1 MQNPINRFITFLSI
15 TVLFTFIGIFV
26 ATQQVAYHCE
36 YDSALGQGFQITNNI
51 VLYKPWMFIIW
62 YIHASDIIPTI
73 IHNAENSIY
82 ICILLGMSISLFI
95 IRRKSP
101 NTSHGSATWGGKR
114 DIKKAHLKAKEGVI
128 LGINPFT
135 YTKNLIYKQT
145 YLLQYDINEKSH
157 TLLVAP
163 TRTGKGVGV
172 IIPTLL
178 TWKESVFVLDIKD
191 GENWD
196 YTASFRRKGLK
207 QKVLNFNP
215 LDTKGIT
222 ARWNPIA
229 EVQYR
234 TDREYADVM
243 TIANMI
249 ADPTGKM
256 ANDPKSKHWVLTASA
271 LIEAVIMHLLYV
283 HDKEHKPVPNMGD
296 VTRFISSSSRSFD
309 EAITEMM
316 YYQHITPEEAFS
328 DDNIFQKIYGD
339 YVEIN
344 AFNDSFLETEETDS
358 LKLRKIRSD
367 ILNISED
374 DLDKNSYYNDYSKFL
389 NFSEIKAYFKDD
401 YQNLD
406 FEMKPY
412 CFLLTHP
419 RVASGA
425 YKMASRAEEEQ
436 SSVLSTAATGFQLY
450 QDPVISKNTAVSDF
464 KLDDVMNYEKAVSLY
479 LVASSAD
486 RAILQ
491 PIFRLMLDFFLRR
504 NMKNLT
510 ERKKH
515 KCLLLLDEFP
525 QIGKIDQFEMAIATM
540 AGYQLRSLIIIQNL
554 SQLYSIYGKDTSIIS
569 NCAVRVF
576 YTPNDD
582 NTPKVISNMLGKETI
597 TVTSKSETNNL
608 LKKNKSWQSAARDL
622 MTVDEVLNLPESQEI
637 VFING
642 KRPILAKKL
651 LYYKIPFFLNRVS
664 IWQKEDNN
672 VLNPKYPPLLKSD
685 YCTIVDSYTK
695 LLPKAVEKGK
705 LNSLSNNITLKKN
718 TKKINSKLS
727 VISLYILTIKNKIK
741 TLLAKKKQQPEKI
754 SQPNFVVKDSINELQ
769 KPKTKTSITSTS
781 AEEVPV
787 TAIEDI
793 QQIEELEPIQNE
805 SEDNMNMLETKT
817 DEQIPGMGDLI
828 TKQNTT
834 KTTEN
839 EATFTDTFEDD
850 DINQAKDNYTETVN
864 NNNDETKNTEIEH
877 AKSDEESE
885 TKEINSKAEDN
896 KTNQVNVV
904 TEQIPTETSTNESKP
919 VAKSEKTIIQRKL
932 IKRKSPSEVDMKM
945 LSYLHNLGIANIEE
959 LNFYLDN
966 CTLSIDEI
974 QEKIARYQQELDELA
989 AIYDELEAS

>member
-1 MQNPINRFITFLSI
+1 
-15 TVLFTFIGIFV
+15 
-26 ATQQVAYHCE
+26 
-36 YDSALGQGFQITNNI
+36 
-51 VLYKPWMFIIW
+51 
-62 YIHASDIIPTI
+62 
-73 IHNAENSIY
+73 
-82 ICILLGMSISLFI
+82 
-95 IRRKSP
+95 
-101 NTSHGSATWGGKR
+101 
-114 DIKKAHLKAKEGVI
+114 
-128 LGINPFT
+128 
-135 YTKNLIYKQT
+135 
-145 YLLQYDINEKSH
+145 
-157 TLLVAP
+157 
-163 TRTGKGVGV
+163 
-172 IIPTLL
+172 
-178 TWKESVFVLDIKD
+178 
-191 GENWD
+191 
-196 YTASFRRKGLK
+196 
-207 QKVLNFNP
+207 
-215 LDTKGIT
+215 
-222 ARWNPIA
+222 
-229 EVQYR
+229 
-234 TDREYADVM
+234 M

-256 ANDPKSKHWVLTASA
+256 ANDPKSKHWILTASA

-754 SQPNFVVKDSINELQ
+754 AQPNFVVKDSINELQ
-769 KPKTKTSITSTS
+769 KPKTKTSITST
-781 AEEVPV
+781 EEIPV

-850 DINQAKDNYTETVN
+850 DINQVEDNLEETVN
-864 NNNDETKNTEIEH
+864 NNKDEAKNIE
-877 AKSDEESE
+877 
-885 TKEINSKAEDN
+885 KAEDN
-896 KTNQVNVV
+896 KTNQVNVA

-919 VAKSEKTIIQRKL
+919 VAKSEKTIIRRKL
-932 IKRKSPSEVDMKM
+932 IQRKSSSEVDIKM
-945 LSYLHNLGIANIEE
+945 LSYLHDLGITNVEE

-966 CTLSIDEI
+966 CTLSIDET

>member
-1 MQNPINRFITFLSI
+1 
-15 TVLFTFIGIFV
+15 
-26 ATQQVAYHCE
+26 
-36 YDSALGQGFQITNNI
+36 
-51 VLYKPWMFIIW
+51 
-62 YIHASDIIPTI
+62 
-73 IHNAENSIY
+73 
-82 ICILLGMSISLFI
+82 
-95 IRRKSP
+95 
-101 NTSHGSATWGGKR
+101 
-114 DIKKAHLKAKEGVI
+114 
-128 LGINPFT
+128 
-135 YTKNLIYKQT
+135 
-145 YLLQYDINEKSH
+145 
-157 TLLVAP
+157 
-163 TRTGKGVGV
+163 
-172 IIPTLL
+172 
-178 TWKESVFVLDIKD
+178 
-191 GENWD
+191 
-196 YTASFRRKGLK
+196 
-207 QKVLNFNP
+207 
-215 LDTKGIT
+215 
-222 ARWNPIA
+222 
-229 EVQYR
+229 
-234 TDREYADVM
+234 M

-741 TLLAKKKQQPEKI
+741 ILLAKKKQQPEKI

-769 KPKTKTSITSTS
+769 KPKTKTSITS
-781 AEEVPV
+781 AEEIPV

-817 DEQIPGMGDLI
+817 DEQIPGMDDLI

-850 DINQAKDNYTETVN
+850 DINQVEDNLEETVN
-864 NNNDETKNTEIEH
+864 NNKDEAKNIE
-877 AKSDEESE
+877 
-885 TKEINSKAEDN
+885 KAEDN
-896 KTNQVNVV
+896 KTNQVNVA

-919 VAKSEKTIIQRKL
+919 VAKSEKTIIRRKL
-932 IKRKSPSEVDMKM
+932 IQRKSSSEVDIKM
-945 LSYLHNLGIANIEE
+945 LSYLHDLGITNVEE

-966 CTLSIDEI
+966 CTLSIDET

>member
-1 MQNPINRFITFLSI
+1 
-15 TVLFTFIGIFV
+15 
-26 ATQQVAYHCE
+26 
-36 YDSALGQGFQITNNI
+36 
-51 VLYKPWMFIIW
+51 
-62 YIHASDIIPTI
+62 
-73 IHNAENSIY
+73 
-82 ICILLGMSISLFI
+82 
-95 IRRKSP
+95 
-101 NTSHGSATWGGKR
+101 
-114 DIKKAHLKAKEGVI
+114 
-128 LGINPFT
+128 
-135 YTKNLIYKQT
+135 
-145 YLLQYDINEKSH
+145 
-157 TLLVAP
+157 
-163 TRTGKGVGV
+163 
-172 IIPTLL
+172 
-178 TWKESVFVLDIKD
+178 
-191 GENWD
+191 
-196 YTASFRRKGLK
+196 
-207 QKVLNFNP
+207 
-215 LDTKGIT
+215 
-222 ARWNPIA
+222 
-229 EVQYR
+229 
-234 TDREYADVM
+234 
-243 TIANMI
+243 
-249 ADPTGKM
+249 
-256 ANDPKSKHWVLTASA
+256 
-271 LIEAVIMHLLYV
+271 
-283 HDKEHKPVPNMGD
+283 
-296 VTRFISSSSRSFD
+296 
-309 EAITEMM
+309 
-316 YYQHITPEEAFS
+316 
-328 DDNIFQKIYGD
+328 
-339 YVEIN
+339 
-344 AFNDSFLETEETDS
+344 
-358 LKLRKIRSD
+358 
-367 ILNISED
+367 
-374 DLDKNSYYNDYSKFL
+374 
-389 NFSEIKAYFKDD
+389 
-401 YQNLD
+401 
-406 FEMKPY
+406 
-412 CFLLTHP
+412 
-419 RVASGA
+419 
-425 YKMASRAEEEQ
+425 
-436 SSVLSTAATGFQLY
+436 
-450 QDPVISKNTAVSDF
+450 
-464 KLDDVMNYEKAVSLY
+464 
-479 LVASSAD
+479 
-486 RAILQ
+486 
-491 PIFRLMLDFFLRR
+491 
-504 NMKNLT
+504 
-510 ERKKH
+510 
-515 KCLLLLDEFP
+515 
-525 QIGKIDQFEMAIATM
+525 MAIATM

-608 LKKNKSWQSAARDL
+608 LKKNTSWQSAARDL

-769 KPKTKTSITSTS
+769 KPKTKTSITTSITS

-828 TKQNTT
+828 TKQNTS

-839 EATFTDTFEDD
+839 EAKFMDTFEDD
-850 DINQAKDNYTETVN
+850 DINQVEDNLEETVN
-864 NNNDETKNTEIEH
+864 NNKDEAKNIE
-877 AKSDEESE
+877 
-885 TKEINSKAEDN
+885 KAEDN

-904 TEQIPTETSTNESKP
+904 TEQTSTETSTNEPKPTTKSK
-919 VAKSEKTIIQRKL
+919 KTIIQRKL

-974 QEKIARYQQELDELA
+974 QEKIARYQQELDEFA

>member
-1 MQNPINRFITFLSI
+1 
-15 TVLFTFIGIFV
+15 
-26 ATQQVAYHCE
+26 
-36 YDSALGQGFQITNNI
+36 
-51 VLYKPWMFIIW
+51 
-62 YIHASDIIPTI
+62 
-73 IHNAENSIY
+73 
-82 ICILLGMSISLFI
+82 
-95 IRRKSP
+95 
-101 NTSHGSATWGGKR
+101 
-114 DIKKAHLKAKEGVI
+114 
-128 LGINPFT
+128 
-135 YTKNLIYKQT
+135 
-145 YLLQYDINEKSH
+145 
-157 TLLVAP
+157 
-163 TRTGKGVGV
+163 
-172 IIPTLL
+172 
-178 TWKESVFVLDIKD
+178 
-191 GENWD
+191 
-196 YTASFRRKGLK
+196 
-207 QKVLNFNP
+207 
-215 LDTKGIT
+215 
-222 ARWNPIA
+222 
-229 EVQYR
+229 
-234 TDREYADVM
+234 
-243 TIANMI
+243 
-249 ADPTGKM
+249 
-256 ANDPKSKHWVLTASA
+256 
-271 LIEAVIMHLLYV
+271 
-283 HDKEHKPVPNMGD
+283 
-296 VTRFISSSSRSFD
+296 
-309 EAITEMM
+309 
-316 YYQHITPEEAFS
+316 
-328 DDNIFQKIYGD
+328 
-339 YVEIN
+339 
-344 AFNDSFLETEETDS
+344 
-358 LKLRKIRSD
+358 
-367 ILNISED
+367 
-374 DLDKNSYYNDYSKFL
+374 
-389 NFSEIKAYFKDD
+389 
-401 YQNLD
+401 
-406 FEMKPY
+406 
-412 CFLLTHP
+412 
-419 RVASGA
+419 
-425 YKMASRAEEEQ
+425 
-436 SSVLSTAATGFQLY
+436 
-450 QDPVISKNTAVSDF
+450 
-464 KLDDVMNYEKAVSLY
+464 
-479 LVASSAD
+479 
-486 RAILQ
+486 
-491 PIFRLMLDFFLRR
+491 
-504 NMKNLT
+504 
-510 ERKKH
+510 
-515 KCLLLLDEFP
+515 
-525 QIGKIDQFEMAIATM
+525 MAIATM

-642 KRPILAKKL
+642 KRPIWAKKL

-741 TLLAKKKQQPEKI
+741 ILLAKKKQQPEKI

-769 KPKTKTSITSTS
+769 KPKTKTSITS
-781 AEEVPV
+781 AEEIPV

-850 DINQAKDNYTETVN
+850 DINQVEDNLEETVN
-864 NNNDETKNTEIEH
+864 NNKDEAKNIE
-877 AKSDEESE
+877 
-885 TKEINSKAEDN
+885 KAEDN
-896 KTNQVNVV
+896 KTNQVNVA

-919 VAKSEKTIIQRKL
+919 VAKSEKTIIRRKL
-932 IKRKSPSEVDMKM
+932 IQRKSSSEVDMKM

-974 QEKIARYQQELDELA
+974 QEKIARYQQELDEFA

>member
-1 MQNPINRFITFLSI
+1 
-15 TVLFTFIGIFV
+15 
-26 ATQQVAYHCE
+26 
-36 YDSALGQGFQITNNI
+36 
-51 VLYKPWMFIIW
+51 
-62 YIHASDIIPTI
+62 
-73 IHNAENSIY
+73 
-82 ICILLGMSISLFI
+82 
-95 IRRKSP
+95 
-101 NTSHGSATWGGKR
+101 
-114 DIKKAHLKAKEGVI
+114 
-128 LGINPFT
+128 
-135 YTKNLIYKQT
+135 
-145 YLLQYDINEKSH
+145 
-157 TLLVAP
+157 
-163 TRTGKGVGV
+163 
-172 IIPTLL
+172 
-178 TWKESVFVLDIKD
+178 
-191 GENWD
+191 
-196 YTASFRRKGLK
+196 
-207 QKVLNFNP
+207 
-215 LDTKGIT
+215 
-222 ARWNPIA
+222 
-229 EVQYR
+229 
-234 TDREYADVM
+234 
-243 TIANMI
+243 MI

-450 QDPVISKNTAVSDF
+450 QDPIISKNTAVSDF

-754 SQPNFVVKDSINELQ
+754 AQPNFVVKDSINELQ
-769 KPKTKTSITSTS
+769 KPKTKTSITST
-781 AEEVPV
+781 EEIPV

-850 DINQAKDNYTETVN
+850 DINQVEDNLEETVN
-864 NNNDETKNTEIEH
+864 NNKDEAKNIE
-877 AKSDEESE
+877 
-885 TKEINSKAEDN
+885 KAEDN
-896 KTNQVNVV
+896 KTNQVNVA

-919 VAKSEKTIIQRKL
+919 VAKSEKTIIRRKL
-932 IKRKSPSEVDMKM
+932 IQRKSSSEVDIKM
-945 LSYLHNLGIANIEE
+945 LSYLHDLGITNVEE

-966 CTLSIDEI
+966 CTLSIDET

>member
-1 MQNPINRFITFLSI
+1 
-15 TVLFTFIGIFV
+15 
-26 ATQQVAYHCE
+26 
-36 YDSALGQGFQITNNI
+36 
-51 VLYKPWMFIIW
+51 
-62 YIHASDIIPTI
+62 
-73 IHNAENSIY
+73 
-82 ICILLGMSISLFI
+82 
-95 IRRKSP
+95 
-101 NTSHGSATWGGKR
+101 
-114 DIKKAHLKAKEGVI
+114 
-128 LGINPFT
+128 
-135 YTKNLIYKQT
+135 
-145 YLLQYDINEKSH
+145 
-157 TLLVAP
+157 
-163 TRTGKGVGV
+163 
-172 IIPTLL
+172 
-178 TWKESVFVLDIKD
+178 
-191 GENWD
+191 
-196 YTASFRRKGLK
+196 
-207 QKVLNFNP
+207 
-215 LDTKGIT
+215 
-222 ARWNPIA
+222 
-229 EVQYR
+229 
-234 TDREYADVM
+234 M

-256 ANDPKSKHWVLTASA
+256 ANDPKSKHWILTASA

-754 SQPNFVVKDSINELQ
+754 AQPNFVVKDSINELQ
-769 KPKTKTSITSTS
+769 KPKTKTSITST
-781 AEEVPV
+781 EEIPV

-850 DINQAKDNYTETVN
+850 DINQVEDNLEETVN
-864 NNNDETKNTEIEH
+864 NNKDEAKNIE
-877 AKSDEESE
+877 
-885 TKEINSKAEDN
+885 KAEDN
-896 KTNQVNVV
+896 KTNQVNVA

-919 VAKSEKTIIQRKL
+919 VAKSEKTIIRRKL
-932 IKRKSPSEVDMKM
+932 IQRKSSSEVDIKM
-945 LSYLHNLGIANIEE
+945 LSYLHDLGITNVEE

>member
-15 TVLFTFIGIFV
+15 TALFTFIGIFV

-95 IRRKSP
+95 IRRKFT
-101 NTSHGSATWGGKR
+101 NTSHGSATWGGKK

-145 YLLQYDINEKSH
+145 YLLQYDIREKSH

-178 TWKESVFVLDIKD
+178 TWKESIFVLDIKD

-283 HDKEHKPVPNMGD
+283 HHKEHKPVPNMGD

-309 EAITEMM
+309 EAINEMM
-316 YYQHITPEEAFS
+316 YYPHITPEEAFS

-344 AFNDSFLETEETDS
+344 AFNDNFLETETIDITK
-358 LKLRKIRSD
+358 LKKIRSEL
-367 ILNISED
+367 LNIPEEA
-374 DLDKNSYYNDYSKFL
+374 LDENSYYNDYERFL
-389 NFSEIKAYFKDD
+389 NLNEIKAYFKND
-401 YQNLD
+401 YKNLD
-406 FEMKPY
+406 FTLKPY

-425 YKMASRAEEEQ
+425 YKMASRAQEEQ

-450 QDPVISKNTAVSDF
+450 QDPIISKNTAVSDF

-569 NCAVRVF
+569 NCAIRVF

-597 TVTSKSETNNL
+597 TVTSKSETSNL
-608 LKKNKSWQSAARDL
+608 FKKNKSWQQTARDL

-651 LYYKIPFFLNRVS
+651 LYYKIPFFLDRVS
-664 IWQKEDNN
+664 IWQKEDNS

-695 LLPKAVEKGK
+695 LLPQTEGK
-705 LNSLSNNITLKKN
+705 LHSLSNNINLKKN

-727 VISLYILTIKNKIK
+727 IISLYISTIKNKVK

-754 SQPNFVVKDSINELQ
+754 AQLNFVAKDSINELQ
-769 KPKTKTSITSTS
+769 KPKIKTSITS
-781 AEEVPV
+781 AEEIPI

-793 QQIEELEPIQNE
+793 KQIEELEPIQNE

-828 TKQNTT
+828 TKQNTS

-839 EATFTDTFEDD
+839 EEKFMDTFDDD
-850 DINQAKDNYTETVN
+850 DINQVED
-864 NNNDETKNTEIEH
+864 KNIAIEH
-877 AKSDEESE
+877 IKSDEE
-885 TKEINSKAEDN
+885 KENKGINSKAEDN
-896 KTNQVNVV
+896 KTNQVNVAD
-904 TEQIPTETSTNESKP
+904 EQTSSETSKNESKP
-919 VAKSEKTIIQRKL
+919 TIKSKKIIIRRKF
-932 IKRKSPSEVDMKM
+932 IQWKSSSEVDMKM

>member
-1 MQNPINRFITFLSI
+1 
-15 TVLFTFIGIFV
+15 
-26 ATQQVAYHCE
+26 
-36 YDSALGQGFQITNNI
+36 
-51 VLYKPWMFIIW
+51 
-62 YIHASDIIPTI
+62 
-73 IHNAENSIY
+73 
-82 ICILLGMSISLFI
+82 
-95 IRRKSP
+95 
-101 NTSHGSATWGGKR
+101 
-114 DIKKAHLKAKEGVI
+114 
-128 LGINPFT
+128 
-135 YTKNLIYKQT
+135 
-145 YLLQYDINEKSH
+145 
-157 TLLVAP
+157 
-163 TRTGKGVGV
+163 
-172 IIPTLL
+172 
-178 TWKESVFVLDIKD
+178 
-191 GENWD
+191 
-196 YTASFRRKGLK
+196 
-207 QKVLNFNP
+207 
-215 LDTKGIT
+215 
-222 ARWNPIA
+222 
-229 EVQYR
+229 
-234 TDREYADVM
+234 M

-256 ANDPKSKHWVLTASA
+256 ANDPKSKHWILTASA

-328 DDNIFQKIYGD
+328 DDNIFQKNYGD

-450 QDPVISKNTAVSDF
+450 QDPIISKNTAVSDF

-754 SQPNFVVKDSINELQ
+754 AQPNFVVKDSINELQ
-769 KPKTKTSITSTS
+769 KPKTKTSITST
-781 AEEVPV
+781 EEIPV

-850 DINQAKDNYTETVN
+850 DINQVEDNLEETVN
-864 NNNDETKNTEIEH
+864 NNKDEAKNIE
-877 AKSDEESE
+877 
-885 TKEINSKAEDN
+885 KAEDN
-896 KTNQVNVV
+896 KTNQVNVA

-919 VAKSEKTIIQRKL
+919 VAKSEKTIIRRKL
-932 IKRKSPSEVDMKM
+932 IQRKSSSEVDIKM
-945 LSYLHNLGIANIEE
+945 LSYLHDLGITNVEE

-966 CTLSIDEI
+966 CTLSIDET

-989 AIYDELEAS
+989 AIYDELESS

>member
-1 MQNPINRFITFLSI
+1 
-15 TVLFTFIGIFV
+15 
-26 ATQQVAYHCE
+26 
-36 YDSALGQGFQITNNI
+36 
-51 VLYKPWMFIIW
+51 
-62 YIHASDIIPTI
+62 
-73 IHNAENSIY
+73 
-82 ICILLGMSISLFI
+82 
-95 IRRKSP
+95 
-101 NTSHGSATWGGKR
+101 
-114 DIKKAHLKAKEGVI
+114 
-128 LGINPFT
+128 
-135 YTKNLIYKQT
+135 
-145 YLLQYDINEKSH
+145 
-157 TLLVAP
+157 
-163 TRTGKGVGV
+163 
-172 IIPTLL
+172 
-178 TWKESVFVLDIKD
+178 
-191 GENWD
+191 
-196 YTASFRRKGLK
+196 
-207 QKVLNFNP
+207 
-215 LDTKGIT
+215 
-222 ARWNPIA
+222 
-229 EVQYR
+229 
-234 TDREYADVM
+234 
-243 TIANMI
+243 
-249 ADPTGKM
+249 
-256 ANDPKSKHWVLTASA
+256 
-271 LIEAVIMHLLYV
+271 
-283 HDKEHKPVPNMGD
+283 
-296 VTRFISSSSRSFD
+296 
-309 EAITEMM
+309 
-316 YYQHITPEEAFS
+316 
-328 DDNIFQKIYGD
+328 
-339 YVEIN
+339 
-344 AFNDSFLETEETDS
+344 
-358 LKLRKIRSD
+358 
-367 ILNISED
+367 
-374 DLDKNSYYNDYSKFL
+374 
-389 NFSEIKAYFKDD
+389 
-401 YQNLD
+401 
-406 FEMKPY
+406 MKPY

-450 QDPVISKNTAVSDF
+450 QDPIISKNTAVSDF

-672 VLNPKYPPLLKSD
+672 VLNPKYPPPLKSD

-754 SQPNFVVKDSINELQ
+754 AQPNFVVKDSINELQ
-769 KPKTKTSITSTS
+769 KPKTKTSITST
-781 AEEVPV
+781 EEIPV

-850 DINQAKDNYTETVN
+850 DINQVEDNLEETVN
-864 NNNDETKNTEIEH
+864 NNKDEAKNIE
-877 AKSDEESE
+877 
-885 TKEINSKAEDN
+885 KAEDN
-896 KTNQVNVV
+896 KTNQVNVA

-919 VAKSEKTIIQRKL
+919 VAKSEKTIIRRKL
-932 IKRKSPSEVDMKM
+932 IQRKSSSEVDIKM
-945 LSYLHNLGIANIEE
+945 LSYLHDLGITNVEE

-966 CTLSIDEI
+966 CTLSIDET

-989 AIYDELEAS
+989 AIYDELDAS

>member
-1 MQNPINRFITFLSI
+1 
-15 TVLFTFIGIFV
+15 
-26 ATQQVAYHCE
+26 
-36 YDSALGQGFQITNNI
+36 
-51 VLYKPWMFIIW
+51 
-62 YIHASDIIPTI
+62 
-73 IHNAENSIY
+73 
-82 ICILLGMSISLFI
+82 
-95 IRRKSP
+95 
-101 NTSHGSATWGGKR
+101 
-114 DIKKAHLKAKEGVI
+114 
-128 LGINPFT
+128 
-135 YTKNLIYKQT
+135 
-145 YLLQYDINEKSH
+145 
-157 TLLVAP
+157 
-163 TRTGKGVGV
+163 
-172 IIPTLL
+172 
-178 TWKESVFVLDIKD
+178 
-191 GENWD
+191 
-196 YTASFRRKGLK
+196 
-207 QKVLNFNP
+207 
-215 LDTKGIT
+215 
-222 ARWNPIA
+222 
-229 EVQYR
+229 
-234 TDREYADVM
+234 
-243 TIANMI
+243 
-249 ADPTGKM
+249 
-256 ANDPKSKHWVLTASA
+256 
-271 LIEAVIMHLLYV
+271 
-283 HDKEHKPVPNMGD
+283 
-296 VTRFISSSSRSFD
+296 
-309 EAITEMM
+309 
-316 YYQHITPEEAFS
+316 
-328 DDNIFQKIYGD
+328 
-339 YVEIN
+339 
-344 AFNDSFLETEETDS
+344 
-358 LKLRKIRSD
+358 
-367 ILNISED
+367 
-374 DLDKNSYYNDYSKFL
+374 
-389 NFSEIKAYFKDD
+389 
-401 YQNLD
+401 
-406 FEMKPY
+406 MKPY

-450 QDPVISKNTAVSDF
+450 QDPIISKNTAVSDF

-754 SQPNFVVKDSINELQ
+754 AQPNFVVKDSINELQ
-769 KPKTKTSITSTS
+769 KPKTKTSITST
-781 AEEVPV
+781 EEIPV

-850 DINQAKDNYTETVN
+850 DINQVEDNLEETVN
-864 NNNDETKNTEIEH
+864 NNKDEAKNIE
-877 AKSDEESE
+877 
-885 TKEINSKAEDN
+885 KAEDN
-896 KTNQVNVV
+896 KTNQVNVA

-919 VAKSEKTIIQRKL
+919 VAKSEKTIIRRKL
-932 IKRKSPSEVDMKM
+932 IQRKSSSEVDIKM
-945 LSYLHNLGIANIEE
+945 LSYLHDLGITNVEE

-966 CTLSIDEI
+966 CTLSIDET

>member
-1 MQNPINRFITFLSI
+1 
-15 TVLFTFIGIFV
+15 
-26 ATQQVAYHCE
+26 
-36 YDSALGQGFQITNNI
+36 
-51 VLYKPWMFIIW
+51 
-62 YIHASDIIPTI
+62 
-73 IHNAENSIY
+73 
-82 ICILLGMSISLFI
+82 
-95 IRRKSP
+95 
-101 NTSHGSATWGGKR
+101 
-114 DIKKAHLKAKEGVI
+114 
-128 LGINPFT
+128 
-135 YTKNLIYKQT
+135 
-145 YLLQYDINEKSH
+145 
-157 TLLVAP
+157 
-163 TRTGKGVGV
+163 
-172 IIPTLL
+172 
-178 TWKESVFVLDIKD
+178 
-191 GENWD
+191 
-196 YTASFRRKGLK
+196 
-207 QKVLNFNP
+207 
-215 LDTKGIT
+215 
-222 ARWNPIA
+222 
-229 EVQYR
+229 
-234 TDREYADVM
+234 M

-256 ANDPKSKHWVLTASA
+256 ANDPKSKHWILTASA

-754 SQPNFVVKDSINELQ
+754 AQPNFVVKDSINELQ
-769 KPKTKTSITSTS
+769 KPKTKTSITS
-781 AEEVPV
+781 AEEIPV

-850 DINQAKDNYTETVN
+850 DINQVEDNLEETVN
-864 NNNDETKNTEIEH
+864 NNKDEAKNIE
-877 AKSDEESE
+877 
-885 TKEINSKAEDN
+885 KAEDN
-896 KTNQVNVV
+896 KTNQVNVA

-919 VAKSEKTIIQRKL
+919 VAKSEKTIIRRKL
-932 IKRKSPSEVDMKM
+932 IQRKSSSEVDIKM
-945 LSYLHNLGIANIEE
+945 LSYLHDLGITNVEE

-966 CTLSIDEI
+966 CTLSIDET

>member
-1 MQNPINRFITFLSI
+1 
-15 TVLFTFIGIFV
+15 
-26 ATQQVAYHCE
+26 
-36 YDSALGQGFQITNNI
+36 
-51 VLYKPWMFIIW
+51 
-62 YIHASDIIPTI
+62 
-73 IHNAENSIY
+73 
-82 ICILLGMSISLFI
+82 
-95 IRRKSP
+95 
-101 NTSHGSATWGGKR
+101 
-114 DIKKAHLKAKEGVI
+114 
-128 LGINPFT
+128 
-135 YTKNLIYKQT
+135 
-145 YLLQYDINEKSH
+145 
-157 TLLVAP
+157 
-163 TRTGKGVGV
+163 
-172 IIPTLL
+172 
-178 TWKESVFVLDIKD
+178 
-191 GENWD
+191 
-196 YTASFRRKGLK
+196 
-207 QKVLNFNP
+207 
-215 LDTKGIT
+215 
-222 ARWNPIA
+222 
-229 EVQYR
+229 
-234 TDREYADVM
+234 M

-256 ANDPKSKHWVLTASA
+256 ANDPKSKHWILTASA

-328 DDNIFQKIYGD
+328 DDNIFQKNYGD
-339 YVEIN
+339 YIEIN

-754 SQPNFVVKDSINELQ
+754 AQPNFVIKDSINELQ
-769 KPKTKTSITSTS
+769 KPKTKTSITST
-781 AEEVPV
+781 EEIPV

-850 DINQAKDNYTETVN
+850 DINQVEDNLEETVN
-864 NNNDETKNTEIEH
+864 NNKDEAKNIE
-877 AKSDEESE
+877 
-885 TKEINSKAEDN
+885 KAEDN
-896 KTNQVNVV
+896 KTNQVNVA

-919 VAKSEKTIIQRKL
+919 VAKSEKTIIRRKL
-932 IKRKSPSEVDMKM
+932 IQRKSSSEVDIKM
-945 LSYLHNLGIANIEE
+945 LSYLHDLGITNVEE

-966 CTLSIDEI
+966 CTLSIDET

-989 AIYDELEAS
+989 AIYDELESS

>member
-1 MQNPINRFITFLSI
+1 
-15 TVLFTFIGIFV
+15 
-26 ATQQVAYHCE
+26 
-36 YDSALGQGFQITNNI
+36 
-51 VLYKPWMFIIW
+51 
-62 YIHASDIIPTI
+62 
-73 IHNAENSIY
+73 
-82 ICILLGMSISLFI
+82 
-95 IRRKSP
+95 
-101 NTSHGSATWGGKR
+101 
-114 DIKKAHLKAKEGVI
+114 
-128 LGINPFT
+128 
-135 YTKNLIYKQT
+135 
-145 YLLQYDINEKSH
+145 
-157 TLLVAP
+157 
-163 TRTGKGVGV
+163 
-172 IIPTLL
+172 
-178 TWKESVFVLDIKD
+178 
-191 GENWD
+191 
-196 YTASFRRKGLK
+196 
-207 QKVLNFNP
+207 
-215 LDTKGIT
+215 
-222 ARWNPIA
+222 
-229 EVQYR
+229 
-234 TDREYADVM
+234 M

-664 IWQKEDNN
+664 VWQKEDNN

-741 TLLAKKKQQPEKI
+741 ILLAKKKQQPEKI
-754 SQPNFVVKDSINELQ
+754 SQPNFVVKDSINEQQ
-769 KPKTKTSITSTS
+769 KPKTKTSITS
-781 AEEVPV
+781 AEEIPV

-828 TKQNTT
+828 TKQNTS

-839 EATFTDTFEDD
+839 EAKFMDTFEDD
-850 DINQAKDNYTETVN
+850 DINQVEDNLEETVN
-864 NNNDETKNTEIEH
+864 NNKDEAKNIE
-877 AKSDEESE
+877 
-885 TKEINSKAEDN
+885 KAEDN
-896 KTNQVNVV
+896 KTNQVNVA

-919 VAKSEKTIIQRKL
+919 VAKSEKTIIRRKL
-932 IKRKSPSEVDMKM
+932 IQRKSSSEVDIKM
-945 LSYLHNLGIANIEE
+945 LSYLHDLGITNVEE

>member
-1 MQNPINRFITFLSI
+1 M
-15 TVLFTFIGIFV
+15 
-26 ATQQVAYHCE
+26 
-36 YDSALGQGFQITNNI
+36 
-51 VLYKPWMFIIW
+51 K
-62 YIHASDIIPTI
+62 
-73 IHNAENSIY
+73 
-82 ICILLGMSISLFI
+82 
-95 IRRKSP
+95 
-101 NTSHGSATWGGKR
+101 
-114 DIKKAHLKAKEGVI
+114 
-128 LGINPFT
+128 
-135 YTKNLIYKQT
+135 
-145 YLLQYDINEKSH
+145 
-157 TLLVAP
+157 
-163 TRTGKGVGV
+163 
-172 IIPTLL
+172 
-178 TWKESVFVLDIKD
+178 
-191 GENWD
+191 
-196 YTASFRRKGLK
+196 
-207 QKVLNFNP
+207 
-215 LDTKGIT
+215 
-222 ARWNPIA
+222 
-229 EVQYR
+229 
-234 TDREYADVM
+234 
-243 TIANMI
+243 
-249 ADPTGKM
+249 
-256 ANDPKSKHWVLTASA
+256 
-271 LIEAVIMHLLYV
+271 
-283 HDKEHKPVPNMGD
+283 
-296 VTRFISSSSRSFD
+296 
-309 EAITEMM
+309 
-316 YYQHITPEEAFS
+316 
-328 DDNIFQKIYGD
+328 
-339 YVEIN
+339 
-344 AFNDSFLETEETDS
+344 
-358 LKLRKIRSD
+358 
-367 ILNISED
+367 
-374 DLDKNSYYNDYSKFL
+374 SYYNDYSKFL

-491 PIFRLMLDFFLRR
+491 PIFSLMLDFFLRR

-510 ERKKH
+510 KRKKH

-741 TLLAKKKQQPEKI
+741 ILLAKKKQQPEKI
-754 SQPNFVVKDSINELQ
+754 SQPNFVAKDSINELQ
-769 KPKTKTSITSTS
+769 KPKIKTSITS
-781 AEEVPV
+781 AEEIPI

-793 QQIEELEPIQNE
+793 KQIEELEPIQNE

-828 TKQNTT
+828 TKQNTS

-839 EATFTDTFEDD
+839 EEKFMDTFDDD
-850 DINQAKDNYTETVN
+850 DINQVED
-864 NNNDETKNTEIEH
+864 KNIAIEH
-877 AKSDEESE
+877 IKSDEE
-885 TKEINSKAEDN
+885 KENKGINSKAEDN
-896 KTNQVNVV
+896 KTNQVNVAD
-904 TEQIPTETSTNESKP
+904 EQTSTETSKNESKP
-919 VAKSEKTIIQRKL
+919 TIKSKKIIIRRKF
-932 IKRKSPSEVDMKM
+932 IQWKSSSEVDMKM

>member
-1 MQNPINRFITFLSI
+1 
-15 TVLFTFIGIFV
+15 
-26 ATQQVAYHCE
+26 
-36 YDSALGQGFQITNNI
+36 
-51 VLYKPWMFIIW
+51 
-62 YIHASDIIPTI
+62 
-73 IHNAENSIY
+73 
-82 ICILLGMSISLFI
+82 
-95 IRRKSP
+95 
-101 NTSHGSATWGGKR
+101 
-114 DIKKAHLKAKEGVI
+114 
-128 LGINPFT
+128 
-135 YTKNLIYKQT
+135 
-145 YLLQYDINEKSH
+145 
-157 TLLVAP
+157 
-163 TRTGKGVGV
+163 
-172 IIPTLL
+172 
-178 TWKESVFVLDIKD
+178 
-191 GENWD
+191 
-196 YTASFRRKGLK
+196 
-207 QKVLNFNP
+207 
-215 LDTKGIT
+215 
-222 ARWNPIA
+222 
-229 EVQYR
+229 
-234 TDREYADVM
+234 M

-256 ANDPKSKHWVLTASA
+256 ANDPKSKHWILTASA

-450 QDPVISKNTAVSDF
+450 QDPIISKNTAVSDF

-754 SQPNFVVKDSINELQ
+754 AQPNFVVKDSINELQ
-769 KPKTKTSITSTS
+769 KPKTKTSITST
-781 AEEVPV
+781 EEIPV

-850 DINQAKDNYTETVN
+850 DINQVEDNLEETVN
-864 NNNDETKNTEIEH
+864 NNKDEAKNIE
-877 AKSDEESE
+877 
-885 TKEINSKAEDN
+885 KAEDN
-896 KTNQVNVV
+896 KTNQVNVA

-919 VAKSEKTIIQRKL
+919 VAKSEKTIIRRKL
-932 IKRKSPSEVDMKM
+932 IQRKSSSEVDIKM
-945 LSYLHNLGIANIEE
+945 LSYLHDLGITNVEE

-966 CTLSIDEI
+966 CTLSIDET

>member
-1 MQNPINRFITFLSI
+1 
-15 TVLFTFIGIFV
+15 
-26 ATQQVAYHCE
+26 
-36 YDSALGQGFQITNNI
+36 
-51 VLYKPWMFIIW
+51 
-62 YIHASDIIPTI
+62 
-73 IHNAENSIY
+73 
-82 ICILLGMSISLFI
+82 
-95 IRRKSP
+95 
-101 NTSHGSATWGGKR
+101 
-114 DIKKAHLKAKEGVI
+114 
-128 LGINPFT
+128 
-135 YTKNLIYKQT
+135 
-145 YLLQYDINEKSH
+145 
-157 TLLVAP
+157 
-163 TRTGKGVGV
+163 
-172 IIPTLL
+172 
-178 TWKESVFVLDIKD
+178 
-191 GENWD
+191 
-196 YTASFRRKGLK
+196 
-207 QKVLNFNP
+207 
-215 LDTKGIT
+215 
-222 ARWNPIA
+222 
-229 EVQYR
+229 
-234 TDREYADVM
+234 
-243 TIANMI
+243 
-249 ADPTGKM
+249 
-256 ANDPKSKHWVLTASA
+256 
-271 LIEAVIMHLLYV
+271 
-283 HDKEHKPVPNMGD
+283 
-296 VTRFISSSSRSFD
+296 
-309 EAITEMM
+309 
-316 YYQHITPEEAFS
+316 
-328 DDNIFQKIYGD
+328 
-339 YVEIN
+339 
-344 AFNDSFLETEETDS
+344 
-358 LKLRKIRSD
+358 
-367 ILNISED
+367 
-374 DLDKNSYYNDYSKFL
+374 
-389 NFSEIKAYFKDD
+389 
-401 YQNLD
+401 
-406 FEMKPY
+406 
-412 CFLLTHP
+412 
-419 RVASGA
+419 
-425 YKMASRAEEEQ
+425 
-436 SSVLSTAATGFQLY
+436 
-450 QDPVISKNTAVSDF
+450 
-464 KLDDVMNYEKAVSLY
+464 
-479 LVASSAD
+479 
-486 RAILQ
+486 
-491 PIFRLMLDFFLRR
+491 
-504 NMKNLT
+504 
-510 ERKKH
+510 
-515 KCLLLLDEFP
+515 
-525 QIGKIDQFEMAIATM
+525 MAIATM

-754 SQPNFVVKDSINELQ
+754 AQPNFVVKDSINELQ
-769 KPKTKTSITSTS
+769 KPKTKTSITST
-781 AEEVPV
+781 EEIPV

-850 DINQAKDNYTETVN
+850 DINQVEDNLEETVN
-864 NNNDETKNTEIEH
+864 NNKDEAKNIE
-877 AKSDEESE
+877 
-885 TKEINSKAEDN
+885 KAEDN
-896 KTNQVNVV
+896 KTNQVNVA

-919 VAKSEKTIIQRKL
+919 VAKSEKTIIRRKL
-932 IKRKSPSEVDMKM
+932 IQRKSSSEVDIKM
-945 LSYLHNLGIANIEE
+945 LSYLHDLGITNVEE

-966 CTLSIDEI
+966 CTLSIDET

>member
-1 MQNPINRFITFLSI
+1 
-15 TVLFTFIGIFV
+15 
-26 ATQQVAYHCE
+26 
-36 YDSALGQGFQITNNI
+36 
-51 VLYKPWMFIIW
+51 
-62 YIHASDIIPTI
+62 
-73 IHNAENSIY
+73 
-82 ICILLGMSISLFI
+82 
-95 IRRKSP
+95 
-101 NTSHGSATWGGKR
+101 
-114 DIKKAHLKAKEGVI
+114 
-128 LGINPFT
+128 
-135 YTKNLIYKQT
+135 
-145 YLLQYDINEKSH
+145 
-157 TLLVAP
+157 
-163 TRTGKGVGV
+163 
-172 IIPTLL
+172 
-178 TWKESVFVLDIKD
+178 
-191 GENWD
+191 
-196 YTASFRRKGLK
+196 
-207 QKVLNFNP
+207 
-215 LDTKGIT
+215 
-222 ARWNPIA
+222 
-229 EVQYR
+229 
-234 TDREYADVM
+234 M

-450 QDPVISKNTAVSDF
+450 QDPIISKNTAVSDF

-754 SQPNFVVKDSINELQ
+754 AQPNFVVKDSINELQ
-769 KPKTKTSITSTS
+769 KPKTKTSITST
-781 AEEVPV
+781 EEIPV

-850 DINQAKDNYTETVN
+850 DINQVEDNLEETVN
-864 NNNDETKNTEIEH
+864 NNKDEAKNIE
-877 AKSDEESE
+877 
-885 TKEINSKAEDN
+885 KAEDN
-896 KTNQVNVV
+896 KTNQVNVA

-919 VAKSEKTIIQRKL
+919 VAKSEKTIIRRKL
-932 IKRKSPSEVDMKM
+932 IQRKSSSEVDIKM
-945 LSYLHNLGIANIEE
+945 LSYLHDLGITNVEE

-966 CTLSIDEI
+966 CTLSIDET

>member
-1 MQNPINRFITFLSI
+1 MQNQNPINRLLVFLSI
-15 TVLFTFIGIFV
+15 TTVFTLLGIFI
-26 ATQQVAYHCE
+26 ATQQVAYHCQ
-36 YDSALGQGFQITNNI
+36 YDSALGQGFQITDNI

-62 YIHASDIIPTI
+62 YIHASNVIPTI

-95 IRRKSP
+95 IRRKST
-101 NTSHGSATWGGKR
+101 NTSHGSATWGNKR
-114 DIKKAHLKAKEGVI
+114 DVKKAHLKAKEGVI

-271 LIEAVIMHLLYV
+271 LIEAVIIHLLYV
-283 HDKEHKPVPNMGD
+283 HHKEHKPVPNMGD

-309 EAITEMM
+309 EAINEMM

-344 AFNDSFLETEETDS
+344 AFNDSFLETEETNN

-367 ILNISED
+367 ILNIPED

-389 NFSEIKAYFKDD
+389 SLNEIKAYFKDD

-412 CFLLTHP
+412 CLLLTHP

-425 YKMASRAEEEQ
+425 YKMQSRAAEEQ

-450 QDPVISKNTAVSDF
+450 QDPIISKNTAVSDF

-554 SQLYSIYGKDTSIIS
+554 SQLYSIYGKDTSIVS
-569 NCAVRVF
+569 NCAIRVF

-597 TVTSKSETNNL
+597 TVTSKSETSNL
-608 LKKNKSWQSAARDL
+608 FKKNKSWQQTARDL

-664 IWQKEDNN
+664 IWQKKDNDIP
-672 VLNPKYPPLLKSD
+672 NPKYPPLLKSD

-695 LLPKAVEKGK
+695 LLPKAEGKGN
-705 LNSLSNNITLKKN
+705 LNSLSNKITLKKN
-718 TKKINSKLS
+718 TTKINSKLS
-727 VISLYILTIKNKIK
+727 VISLYISIIKNKIK
-741 TLLAKKKQQPEKI
+741 TLLTKKQQQPEKI
-754 SQPNFVVKDSINELQ
+754 TQPNFVVKDSINELQ
-769 KPKTKTSITSTS
+769 KPKTKTVITP
-781 AEEVPV
+781 AEEIPV
-787 TAIEDI
+787 IAIEDI
-793 QQIEELEPIQNE
+793 QQIEEEAVQKE
-805 SEDNMNMLETKT
+805 SEDNMNMLESKT

-839 EATFTDTFEDD
+839 EAKFIDTFEDD
-850 DINQAKDNYTETVN
+850 EINQVENNLEETVN
-864 NNNDETKNTEIEH
+864 NNKDETQNIDTEHTKPDE
-877 AKSDEESE
+877 KSD
-885 TKEINSKAEDN
+885 TKEIYAKSEDN
-896 KTNQVNVV
+896 KTDQVNVS
-904 TEQIPTETSTNESKP
+904 TEQISTETSINEPKTIEKP
-919 VAKSEKTIIQRKL
+919 KKTIIRRKL
-932 IKRKSPSEVDMKM
+932 IQRKSSAEDVKM
-945 LSYLHNLGIANIEE
+945 LSYLHDLGIANVEE
-959 LNFYLDN
+959 LNSYLDN

-974 QEKIARYQQELDELA
+974 QEKIDKYQQEIDELS
-989 AIYDELEAS
+989 AIYDELEVS

>member
-1 MQNPINRFITFLSI
+1 
-15 TVLFTFIGIFV
+15 
-26 ATQQVAYHCE
+26 
-36 YDSALGQGFQITNNI
+36 
-51 VLYKPWMFIIW
+51 
-62 YIHASDIIPTI
+62 
-73 IHNAENSIY
+73 
-82 ICILLGMSISLFI
+82 
-95 IRRKSP
+95 
-101 NTSHGSATWGGKR
+101 
-114 DIKKAHLKAKEGVI
+114 
-128 LGINPFT
+128 
-135 YTKNLIYKQT
+135 
-145 YLLQYDINEKSH
+145 
-157 TLLVAP
+157 
-163 TRTGKGVGV
+163 
-172 IIPTLL
+172 
-178 TWKESVFVLDIKD
+178 
-191 GENWD
+191 
-196 YTASFRRKGLK
+196 
-207 QKVLNFNP
+207 
-215 LDTKGIT
+215 
-222 ARWNPIA
+222 
-229 EVQYR
+229 
-234 TDREYADVM
+234 M

-256 ANDPKSKHWVLTASA
+256 ANDPKSKHWILTASA

-328 DDNIFQKIYGD
+328 DDNIFQKNYGD

-754 SQPNFVVKDSINELQ
+754 AQPNFVVKDSINELQ
-769 KPKTKTSITSTS
+769 KPKTKTSITST
-781 AEEVPV
+781 EEIPV

-850 DINQAKDNYTETVN
+850 DINQVEDNLEETVN
-864 NNNDETKNTEIEH
+864 NNKDEAKNIE
-877 AKSDEESE
+877 
-885 TKEINSKAEDN
+885 KAEDN
-896 KTNQVNVV
+896 KTNQVNVA

-919 VAKSEKTIIQRKL
+919 VAKSEKTIIRRKL
-932 IKRKSPSEVDMKM
+932 IQRKSSSEVDIKM
-945 LSYLHNLGIANIEE
+945 LSYLHDLGITNVEE

-966 CTLSIDEI
+966 CTLSIDET

>member
-1 MQNPINRFITFLSI
+1 
-15 TVLFTFIGIFV
+15 
-26 ATQQVAYHCE
+26 
-36 YDSALGQGFQITNNI
+36 
-51 VLYKPWMFIIW
+51 
-62 YIHASDIIPTI
+62 
-73 IHNAENSIY
+73 
-82 ICILLGMSISLFI
+82 
-95 IRRKSP
+95 
-101 NTSHGSATWGGKR
+101 
-114 DIKKAHLKAKEGVI
+114 
-128 LGINPFT
+128 
-135 YTKNLIYKQT
+135 
-145 YLLQYDINEKSH
+145 
-157 TLLVAP
+157 
-163 TRTGKGVGV
+163 
-172 IIPTLL
+172 
-178 TWKESVFVLDIKD
+178 
-191 GENWD
+191 
-196 YTASFRRKGLK
+196 
-207 QKVLNFNP
+207 
-215 LDTKGIT
+215 
-222 ARWNPIA
+222 
-229 EVQYR
+229 
-234 TDREYADVM
+234 
-243 TIANMI
+243 
-249 ADPTGKM
+249 
-256 ANDPKSKHWVLTASA
+256 
-271 LIEAVIMHLLYV
+271 
-283 HDKEHKPVPNMGD
+283 
-296 VTRFISSSSRSFD
+296 
-309 EAITEMM
+309 
-316 YYQHITPEEAFS
+316 
-328 DDNIFQKIYGD
+328 
-339 YVEIN
+339 
-344 AFNDSFLETEETDS
+344 
-358 LKLRKIRSD
+358 
-367 ILNISED
+367 
-374 DLDKNSYYNDYSKFL
+374 
-389 NFSEIKAYFKDD
+389 
-401 YQNLD
+401 
-406 FEMKPY
+406 
-412 CFLLTHP
+412 
-419 RVASGA
+419 
-425 YKMASRAEEEQ
+425 MASRAEEEQ

-727 VISLYILTIKNKIK
+727 VISLYISTIKNKIK

-754 SQPNFVVKDSINELQ
+754 AQPNFVVKDSINELQ
-769 KPKTKTSITSTS
+769 KPKTKTSITS
-781 AEEVPV
+781 AEEIPV

-885 TKEINSKAEDN
+885 T
-896 KTNQVNVV
+896 
-904 TEQIPTETSTNESKP
+904 STNESKP
-919 VAKSEKTIIQRKL
+919 VAKSEKTIIRRKL
-932 IKRKSPSEVDMKM
+932 IQRKSSSEVDIKM
-945 LSYLHNLGIANIEE
+945 LSYLHDLGITNVEE

-966 CTLSIDEI
+966 CTLSIDET

>member
-1 MQNPINRFITFLSI
+1 
-15 TVLFTFIGIFV
+15 
-26 ATQQVAYHCE
+26 
-36 YDSALGQGFQITNNI
+36 
-51 VLYKPWMFIIW
+51 
-62 YIHASDIIPTI
+62 
-73 IHNAENSIY
+73 
-82 ICILLGMSISLFI
+82 
-95 IRRKSP
+95 
-101 NTSHGSATWGGKR
+101 
-114 DIKKAHLKAKEGVI
+114 
-128 LGINPFT
+128 
-135 YTKNLIYKQT
+135 
-145 YLLQYDINEKSH
+145 
-157 TLLVAP
+157 
-163 TRTGKGVGV
+163 
-172 IIPTLL
+172 
-178 TWKESVFVLDIKD
+178 
-191 GENWD
+191 
-196 YTASFRRKGLK
+196 
-207 QKVLNFNP
+207 
-215 LDTKGIT
+215 
-222 ARWNPIA
+222 
-229 EVQYR
+229 
-234 TDREYADVM
+234 M

-256 ANDPKSKHWVLTASA
+256 ANDPKSKHWILTASA

-328 DDNIFQKIYGD
+328 DDNIFQKNYGD

-754 SQPNFVVKDSINELQ
+754 AQPNFVVKDSINELQ
-769 KPKTKTSITSTS
+769 KPKTKTSITST
-781 AEEVPV
+781 EEIPV

-850 DINQAKDNYTETVN
+850 DINQVEDNLEETVN
-864 NNNDETKNTEIEH
+864 NNKDEAKNIE
-877 AKSDEESE
+877 
-885 TKEINSKAEDN
+885 KAEDN
-896 KTNQVNVV
+896 KTNQVNVA

-919 VAKSEKTIIQRKL
+919 VAKSEKTIIRRKL
-932 IKRKSPSEVDMKM
+932 IQRKSSSEVDIKM
-945 LSYLHNLGIANIEE
+945 LSYLHDLGITNVEE

-966 CTLSIDEI
+966 CTLSIDET

-989 AIYDELEAS
+989 AIYDELESS

>member
-1 MQNPINRFITFLSI
+1 
-15 TVLFTFIGIFV
+15 
-26 ATQQVAYHCE
+26 
-36 YDSALGQGFQITNNI
+36 
-51 VLYKPWMFIIW
+51 
-62 YIHASDIIPTI
+62 
-73 IHNAENSIY
+73 
-82 ICILLGMSISLFI
+82 
-95 IRRKSP
+95 
-101 NTSHGSATWGGKR
+101 
-114 DIKKAHLKAKEGVI
+114 
-128 LGINPFT
+128 
-135 YTKNLIYKQT
+135 
-145 YLLQYDINEKSH
+145 
-157 TLLVAP
+157 
-163 TRTGKGVGV
+163 
-172 IIPTLL
+172 
-178 TWKESVFVLDIKD
+178 
-191 GENWD
+191 
-196 YTASFRRKGLK
+196 
-207 QKVLNFNP
+207 
-215 LDTKGIT
+215 
-222 ARWNPIA
+222 
-229 EVQYR
+229 
-234 TDREYADVM
+234 M

-256 ANDPKSKHWVLTASA
+256 ANDPKSKHWILTASA

-309 EAITEMM
+309 KAITEMM

-754 SQPNFVVKDSINELQ
+754 AQPNFVVKDSINELQ
-769 KPKTKTSITSTS
+769 KPKTKTSITST
-781 AEEVPV
+781 EEIPV

-850 DINQAKDNYTETVN
+850 DINQVEDNLEETVN
-864 NNNDETKNTEIEH
+864 NNKDEAKNIE
-877 AKSDEESE
+877 
-885 TKEINSKAEDN
+885 KAEDN
-896 KTNQVNVV
+896 KTNQVNVA

-919 VAKSEKTIIQRKL
+919 VAKSEKTIIRRKL
-932 IKRKSPSEVDMKM
+932 IQRKSSSEVDIKM
-945 LSYLHNLGIANIEE
+945 LSYLHDLGITNVEE

-966 CTLSIDEI
+966 CTLSIDET

>member
-1 MQNPINRFITFLSI
+1 
-15 TVLFTFIGIFV
+15 
-26 ATQQVAYHCE
+26 
-36 YDSALGQGFQITNNI
+36 
-51 VLYKPWMFIIW
+51 
-62 YIHASDIIPTI
+62 
-73 IHNAENSIY
+73 
-82 ICILLGMSISLFI
+82 
-95 IRRKSP
+95 
-101 NTSHGSATWGGKR
+101 
-114 DIKKAHLKAKEGVI
+114 
-128 LGINPFT
+128 
-135 YTKNLIYKQT
+135 
-145 YLLQYDINEKSH
+145 
-157 TLLVAP
+157 
-163 TRTGKGVGV
+163 
-172 IIPTLL
+172 
-178 TWKESVFVLDIKD
+178 
-191 GENWD
+191 
-196 YTASFRRKGLK
+196 
-207 QKVLNFNP
+207 
-215 LDTKGIT
+215 
-222 ARWNPIA
+222 
-229 EVQYR
+229 
-234 TDREYADVM
+234 
-243 TIANMI
+243 
-249 ADPTGKM
+249 
-256 ANDPKSKHWVLTASA
+256 
-271 LIEAVIMHLLYV
+271 
-283 HDKEHKPVPNMGD
+283 
-296 VTRFISSSSRSFD
+296 
-309 EAITEMM
+309 
-316 YYQHITPEEAFS
+316 
-328 DDNIFQKIYGD
+328 
-339 YVEIN
+339 
-344 AFNDSFLETEETDS
+344 
-358 LKLRKIRSD
+358 
-367 ILNISED
+367 
-374 DLDKNSYYNDYSKFL
+374 
-389 NFSEIKAYFKDD
+389 
-401 YQNLD
+401 
-406 FEMKPY
+406 MKPY

-741 TLLAKKKQQPEKI
+741 ILLAKKKQQPEKI

-769 KPKTKTSITSTS
+769 KPKTKTSITS
-781 AEEVPV
+781 AEEIPV

-817 DEQIPGMGDLI
+817 DEQIPGMDDLI

-850 DINQAKDNYTETVN
+850 DINQVEDNLEETVN
-864 NNNDETKNTEIEH
+864 NNKDEAKNIE
-877 AKSDEESE
+877 
-885 TKEINSKAEDN
+885 KAEDN
-896 KTNQVNVV
+896 KTNQVNVA

-919 VAKSEKTIIQRKL
+919 VAKSEKTIIRRKL
-932 IKRKSPSEVDMKM
+932 IQRKSSSEVDIKM
-945 LSYLHNLGIANIEE
+945 LSYLHDLGITNVEE

-966 CTLSIDEI
+966 CTLSIDET